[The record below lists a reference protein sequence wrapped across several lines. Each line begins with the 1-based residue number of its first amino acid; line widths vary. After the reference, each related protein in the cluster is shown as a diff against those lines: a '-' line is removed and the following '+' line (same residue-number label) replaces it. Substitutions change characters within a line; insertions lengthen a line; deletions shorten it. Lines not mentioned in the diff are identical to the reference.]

1 MYNEIITFDPDAF
14 SAAWNA
20 HDLDMIMA
28 MSSDQCEYHASA
40 GADPRGKVYIGQEAV
55 RAAYASIFK
64 TFPDA
69 QWSSSRSTHI
79 AKNRILTEWRF
90 IATKADG
97 NELKVDG
104 LDFLEID
111 NGKVK
116 VKNSYRKSI
125 I

>member
-1 MYNEIITFDPDAF
+1 MKNETVTFDPDIF

-28 MSSDQCEYHASA
+28 MSSDQCEFHASA
-40 GADPRGKVYIGQEAV
+40 GVEPCGTVYRGQEAV

-69 QWSSSRSTHI
+69 QWSSSRSTNV
-79 AKNRILTEWRF
+79 AENRILTEWCF

-97 NELKVDG
+97 SQLKVDG
-104 LDFLEID
+104 LDFLEIY